1 MFTFD
6 RKPRPSSAQSPAPKR
21 ESQSAAV
28 GRAALDAD
36 VGGELSPPLAPGS
49 RFDFASIPILPPLT
63 QRKLTISSPEDPVER
78 EADKVA
84 DKVMRTPQTAPIG
97 SELHRAKAEGGTSPT
112 LAPPV
117 VHEVLARPGRPLE
130 PAARGAMEGRFG
142 GADFS
147 SVRVHDDA
155 RAAESALSVGAHAYS
170 VGSDVVFAAGRY
182 GPGTAAG
189 DRLLAHELAHTL
201 QGGATTLRRQPSD
214 TPLLD
219 VGTDEP
225 QSLTG
230 SIDDS
235 NPQAVRSEIAR
246 IRRWLA
252 RQLPGTDNATTQH
265 LHEELARLEARLGP
279 ALPRTT
285 VWDAFAP
292 LFNKEFA
299 GVLNVFGVPPT
310 PLVPARLQALFTD
323 TQRKKLQ
330 DFIIS
335 RRIPERLFNSID
347 RGKTTA
353 QQRLLLS
360 AHILANGIYRPG
372 SFDQRVHA
380 QFCFHWVQIVHHY
393 AGATPPGAGFSGG
406 VMGTFDPMGAAVL
419 TTGKEIDVSNPKRV
433 SKPDLPTEESP
444 GVVETP
450 PPCGPG
456 LEGTMKDVSPAPAK
470 PSPGGLGPLH
480 EGTKQAEAAEK
491 AEAANPGKGAKFYRQ
506 PHLPFEKLNDIQTGD
521 WLYIYNA
528 NASEGGGHSVI
539 FSHWETGKDQ
549 VRTPPGARFRVAI
562 VWSQPR
568 PDTGGVRHKARLGDR
583 FVPNPENN
591 LDPFVTPVTHI
602 SRVTPDTGP
611 ATTAAEMLPGRTG
624 AAATKLTKD
633 NEDFLKGKKLKGPVN
648 RKKLNAWL
656 RDKNQSFMASLGT
669 HLDPG
674 QRDVLRDVNRGEDL
688 EALVR
693 LYQRLRTLSTNARVL
708 DENMRAYYAKRD
720 PTYKA
725 AKEKK
730 EAASATAA
738 KQLRDIEVEIQSVES
753 DPRLKDQALVRELEA
768 AAAEMQREISKLT
781 DGPERDELK
790 MRRERFLD
798 RAAAARGVQRKNV
811 ELRASRE
818 KALKTR
824 DAAEAT
830 KLPFGVVHPGDLRK
844 EERRQ
849 STTGKL
855 ADINSDIE
863 WDKLVDPAP
872 VVPPTATPKKP

>member
-1 MFTFD
+1 MP
-6 RKPRPSSAQSPAPKR
+6 PR
-21 ESQSAAV
+21 
-28 GRAALDAD
+28 
-36 VGGELSPPLAPGS
+36 
-49 RFDFASIPILPPLT
+49 T
-63 QRKLTISSPEDPVER
+63 QRKLTISSPEDPFER
-78 EADKVA
+78 EADAVA
-84 DKVMRTPQTAPIG
+84 DKVMRAPRPAPIG
-97 SELHRAKAEGGTSPT
+97 PEPHRAKAGGGTARA

-130 PAARGAMEGRFG
+130 PAARAAMEGRFG

-155 RAAESALSVGAHAYS
+155 RAAESALAVGAHAYA

-182 GPGTAAG
+182 GPGTATG

-201 QGGATTLRRQPSD
+201 QGGATTLHRQPLD

-219 VGTDEP
+219 VGTDDP
-225 QSLTG
+225 QSLKG

-235 NPQAVRSEIAR
+235 NPRAVQSEIAR

-252 RQLPGTDNATTQH
+252 RQRPGADNATTQH
-265 LHEELARLEARLGP
+265 LRDELARLEARIDP
-279 ALPRTT
+279 ALQRTT

-299 GVLNVFGVPPT
+299 GVLNVFGVPPV
-310 PLVPARLQALFTD
+310 PLAPARLQALFTD
-323 TQRKKLQ
+323 TQRQKLQ

-335 RRIPERLFNSID
+335 RRIPDRLFNGTD
-347 RGKTTA
+347 QGKTTA

-360 AHILANGIYRPG
+360 AHILANGVYRPG

-380 QFCFHWVQIVHHY
+380 QYCFHWVQIVHHY

-406 VMGTFDPMGAAVL
+406 VMGTFDPMGAAAF

-433 SKPDLPTEESP
+433 SKLKLPDDESP

-450 PPCGPG
+450 PSCGTG
-456 LEGTMKDVSPAPAK
+456 QEGTLKEVSPAPAK
-470 PSPGGLGPLH
+470 PPSCGLGPLH
-480 EGTKQAEAAEK
+480 AGTKQAEASEK
-491 AEAANPGKGAKFYRQ
+491 AEAAAPGKGERFYRQ
-506 PHLPFEKLNDIQTGD
+506 PHLPFERFNEFQTGD

-539 FSHWETGKDQ
+539 FSHWETGKDLVQ
-549 VRTPPGARFRVAI
+549 TPPGARFRVAI

-568 PDTGGVRHKARLGDR
+568 PDTGGVQHRANLGDR
-583 FVPNPENN
+583 FVPNPANN
-591 LDPFVTPVTHI
+591 LAPFVTPVTHV

-611 ATTAAEMLPGRTG
+611 ATTAAGMLPGPTG
-624 AAATKLTKD
+624 AAATKLAKD
-633 NEDFLKGKKLKGPVN
+633 NEDFIKGKRLKGPVN
-648 RKKLNAWL
+648 RKKLHAWL

-674 QRDVLRDVNRGEDL
+674 QRAVLGGVNQGDDL

-693 LYQRLRTLSTNARVL
+693 LYQRLRPLSANARL
-708 DENMRAYYAKRD
+708 FDANMRAYYAKLD
-720 PTYKA
+720 PTYQA
-725 AKEKK
+725 AKDKK

-738 KQLRDIEVEIQSVES
+738 KHLHDTEAEIQSVES
-753 DPRLKDQALVRELEA
+753 DPRVKDPTLVRELEA
-768 AAAEMQREISKLT
+768 AAADVQREISKLK

-790 MRRERFLD
+790 MRRERLLD
-798 RAAAARGVQRKNV
+798 RADAARGVQRKNV
-811 ELRASRE
+811 ELRASRD
-818 KALKTR
+818 KALKAR
-824 DAAEAT
+824 DATEAI

-844 EERRQ
+844 EARPQRI
-849 STTGKL
+849 TGKM
-855 ADINSDIE
+855 ADIDSDID
-863 WDKLVDPAP
+863 WGKLVDPAP
-872 VVPPTATPKKP
+872 TAPPTTTPKKP